1 MEKGKRVERERMSI
15 LCPERGRE
23 SVLLCEWEVEAA
35 QGRILK
41 RRLKQIDCHNPDLPV
56 FGGAECHWGC
66 EVIISKRE
74 K

>member
-1 MEKGKRVERERMSI
+1 MAKRVERERMSI
-15 LCPERGRE
+15 LCPERGQK

-66 EVIISKRE
+66 EEVIRKRE